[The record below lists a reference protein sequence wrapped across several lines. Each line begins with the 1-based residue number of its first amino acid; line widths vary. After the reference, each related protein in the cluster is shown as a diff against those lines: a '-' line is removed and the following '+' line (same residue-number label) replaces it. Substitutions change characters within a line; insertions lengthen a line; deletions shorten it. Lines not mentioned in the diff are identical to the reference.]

1 MDTRNEGPERP
12 TLAQA
17 LSTWAASAYAF
28 AVAAKAPGMITD
40 QSGLAKVW
48 FRQGLRLQHEAVS
61 LMEGV
66 ICGRWREAIPGL
78 DFGVGP
84 IVWSAY
90 TGHDGLDPR
99 EILARGE
106 LLSAG
111 ARNVEAIGEL
121 VLEFRET
128 DRARGAQ
135 RLADV
140 VYTGPELYTFAEFV
154 TAGPLLKSG
163 ESIRVESG
171 PIPLDDPTMTPAEFG
186 AYREQEEDAKERE
199 SWSAEEDTA
208 WIDDTDSLPTVPEGF
223 DAFDPAAALEGRGEA
238 VADDTTHEED
248 TDR

>member
-17 LSTWAASAYAF
+17 LSTWAASSYAF

-66 ICGRWREAIPGL
+66 ISGRWREEIPGL

-90 TGHDGLDPR
+90 TGHGGLDPR

-106 LLSAG
+106 LLAAG
-111 ARNVEAIGEL
+111 AQNVEALGAL
-121 VLEFRET
+121 VIEWRDE
-128 DRARGAQ
+128 DRARAQ
-135 RLADV
+135 RLADDA
-140 VYTGPELYTFAEFV
+140 FSM
-154 TAGPLLKSG
+154 SG
-163 ESIRVESG
+163 SDDYV
-171 PIPLDDPTMTPAEFG
+171 DPTMTPAEYG